1 MGDEAYKEV
10 EEEFERRRW
19 SEEEENKEDEEMEEG
34 PYEKEERKRW
44 REEEEKAREAYFL
57 EIRQEEERGI
67 YRQTVAELIEEE
79 SAARKL
85 GKKIKREE
93 EGEETNSEP
102 KPLDSPTSNPS
113 DASTQENNPNNS
125 QAVVKSQRTEEDK
138 STKVK
143 DGGLETGDTG
153 QMVECSLNEEEVR
166 RTREEEKK

>member
-1 MGDEAYKEV
+1 MNKEDDQPWTAEEIEEWEHDEWLKLHEMGDEAYKEV

-79 SAARKL
+79 IAARKL
-85 GKKIKREE
+85 GKKMERE
-93 EGEETNSEP
+93 
-102 KPLDSPTSNPS
+102 
-113 DASTQENNPNNS
+113 
-125 QAVVKSQRTEEDK
+125 
-138 STKVK
+138 
-143 DGGLETGDTG
+143 
-153 QMVECSLNEEEVR
+153 
-166 RTREEEKK
+166 